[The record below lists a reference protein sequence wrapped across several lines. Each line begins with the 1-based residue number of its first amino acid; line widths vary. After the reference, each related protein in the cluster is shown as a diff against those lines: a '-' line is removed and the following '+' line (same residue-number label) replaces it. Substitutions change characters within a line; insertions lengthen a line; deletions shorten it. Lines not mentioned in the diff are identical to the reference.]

1 MITWENY
8 RVADPDALV
17 TPAMLQ
23 FQDMVDHNIRSACE
37 LAGGAGSHWS
47 HDDPLSGQPRN

>member
-1 MITWENY
+1 MITWEKY
-8 RVADPDALV
+8 RVSDPDALI

-37 LAGGAGSHWS
+37 LAGGA
-47 HDDPLSGQPRN
+47 RNLVNIRAD